1 MDEMALKVQ
10 VYEEE
15 RRRLQGVEKAEK
27 QVIEQLTQRLREKT
41 QRVKDLEERI
51 KGFMGERSQ
60 VKEEAQEMVREIR
73 EQCEERL
80 AVMEAENRQKG
91 EDIR

>member
-1 MDEMALKVQ
+1 
-10 VYEEE
+10 
-15 RRRLQGVEKAEK
+15 
-27 QVIEQLTQRLREKT
+27 
-41 QRVKDLEERI
+41 
-51 KGFMGERSQ
+51 MGERSQ

-91 EDIR
+91 EEIR